1 MKADGA
7 TAWALEPEPT
17 VGLAEDLVA
26 DAFTL
31 AKNGNAIGFLAL

>member
-26 DAFTL
+26 DALKDLT
-31 AKNGNAIGFLAL
+31 AEECVE